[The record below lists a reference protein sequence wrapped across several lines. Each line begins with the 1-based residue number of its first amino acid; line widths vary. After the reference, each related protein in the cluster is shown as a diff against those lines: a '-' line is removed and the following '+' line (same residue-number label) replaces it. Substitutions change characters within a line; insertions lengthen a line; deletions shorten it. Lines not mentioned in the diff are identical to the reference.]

1 MSVFNIHS
9 KNNLLNIFI
18 MKNLKNLGK
27 ALTNAEQKTING
39 GKTQIN
45 CQEHSLWCSGSH
57 QGDFDAYIECY
68 ESCGC

>member
-1 MSVFNIHS
+1 
-9 KNNLLNIFI
+9 